1 MSRKTWFTIRNAAS
15 AEAPAEISIHDEI
28 GAWGVSAKDFLSQ
41 LRSIAAATPITLSIH
56 SPGGEVFDGLAI
68 YHALKARGNVTVR
81 IEGLAASMAS
91 VIAMAGTRIEMPR
104 NAFMMIHNP
113 SGFAV
118 GDSADMRQLADLL
131 DKIKGSLIA
140 AYRERTKKSDEDLT
154 AMMDAETWLTGE
166 EAVEHGFAD
175 ATTEEV
181 ALSASAFKTAR
192 ITAALRHAPSALFD
206 IAPPPSPSRLTTPE
220 NMKAILALAS
230 LIGITVKGDETEDQ
244 LTAAITAHKPQSPN
258 VVIDF
263 EDAAVKAA
271 FAARITEATKDDK
284 DSITAL
290 QTELTSIKALLAN
303 GAAGAAGGNA
313 PIQGAQGGGGKPVN
327 TMTRAAFNQLPHAE
341 RNAFMA
347 ARGKLED

>member
-28 GAWGVSAKDFLSQ
+28 GAWGVSAKDFLAQ

-91 VIAMAGTRIEMPR
+91 VIAMAGTRIMMPR

-131 DKIKGSLIA
+131 DKIKGSLLA

-175 ATTEEV
+175 ATSDEV

-192 ITAALRHAPSALFD
+192 ITAALRHVPSALFD
-206 IAPPPSPSRLTTPE
+206 IAPPPSPSRTPTP
-220 NMKAILALAS
+220 MKALLALAS
-230 LIGITVKGDETEDQ
+230 LVGITVKGDETEDQ

-271 FAARITEATKDDK
+271 FAASITEATKDDK
-284 DSITAL
+284 AKLTALETELAKITAL
-290 QTELTSIKALLAN
+290 LTN

-313 PIQGAQGGGGKPVN
+313 PIQGAQGGSGNPVN
-327 TMTRAAFNQLPHAE
+327 IMTRAAFNQLPHAE

-347 ARGKLED
+347 AKGKLED